1 MPKDKEE
8 KERKKIAELRSRL
21 HDILKVEYEDYDLRK
36 WLKARSFDV
45 DKAELMFRNST
56 AYKKKIKVETLMSEY
71 EKPEVVK
78 RYLTGGFCGHDKDGS
93 PIRVELYGHLD
104 MKGLMAS
111 CRRSDLEK
119 TKVMQ
124 CEWTVQE
131 WKRMGEKLGRRVD
144 GLTVIMDMEG
154 VTTRMMW
161 RPGMQMYL
169 HLVKVLEDNYPE
181 MLKRLFV
188 INAPA
193 IFPILYKLARPL
205 ISDEMRNKI
214 HVLGS
219 NYKNDLLKY
228 IDADQLPAFLGGTL
242 TDPDGDPRCKT
253 MICQGGDVPEKYYQ
267 DVRALYEQMG
277 SVTIAAGTV
286 HTREVIVNQP
296 GATLTWAFRSEEYD
310 MGFGVQLVQDSGKAH
325 FLVPLQRVNSHL
337 VAEDGAVVCDQPGT
351 YKLVFDNSFSW
362 TRAKKVY
369 YEYDIIAVDA
379 DYVRSEISDLVEAGD
394 WDTLEQKFETTHL

>member
-45 DKAELMFRNST
+45 DKAELMFRND
-56 AYKKKIKVETLMSEY
+56 VH
-71 EKPEVVK
+71 PVVK

-219 NYKNDLLKY
+219 NYKNDLLKS
-228 IDADQLPAFLGGTL
+228 AKAAMFQRSTTKTCGRCTSRWGPSPSPPA
-242 TDPDGDPRCKT
+242 P
-253 MICQGGDVPEKYYQ
+253 
-267 DVRALYEQMG
+267 
-277 SVTIAAGTV
+277 
-286 HTREVIVNQP
+286 
-296 GATLTWAFRSEEYD
+296 WAFRSEEYD